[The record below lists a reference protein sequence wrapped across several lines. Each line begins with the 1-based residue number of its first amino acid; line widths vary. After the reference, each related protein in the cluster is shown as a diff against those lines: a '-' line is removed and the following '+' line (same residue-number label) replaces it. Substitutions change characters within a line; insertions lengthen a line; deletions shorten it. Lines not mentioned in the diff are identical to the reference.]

1 MSDWDQSSPAN
12 RSAFQGRS
20 PPHSLEAEEYLLSCC
35 LLDGGP
41 TLARCLAANLIPE
54 AFYHSDNQVIFEHL
68 VALFSTGQPVTFEGL
83 HLAMQTSKK
92 LEGIGGVTRLMEISA
107 RMPTTAQASQFID
120 KVKELHLLRDLIQF
134 GAKTVEGCFNYTG
147 GLPEFMATTERE
159 YFRVLN
165 RSQSQVADWQQS
177 VGVARAQLKGILT
190 QPKNMVNPDEISWGF
205 PEMDRLFQPMTRG
218 EFIVIAARPSI
229 GKSSLARPIALHA
242 SQTGMDVQFQSM
254 EVTASQVAANMANGL
269 SGVSR
274 TRIRRDP
281 SPAEVKAYRD
291 ALASLS
297 MLNTLHVDDLAA
309 PTSLMVIAKARA
321 LAARRPLGLVIIDH
335 LGLLA
340 DWQGTRYQNLATVGT
355 LITAQLKQLARD
367 LKIVVIALAQLNR
380 LSVQEKNRRPR
391 KEDLRDCG
399 GIEQNADR
407 VILLHHPDTDPLN
420 NGRLQPE
427 TEPLE
432 DMPNFYIEMMQ
443 DKGRDVGTSRIGM
456 LFQREVARFREI
468 ATHAQEPAPAGA
480 QPPEPNVFG

>member
-1 MSDWDQSSPAN
+1 MSEWEQSSPVN
-12 RSAFQGRS
+12 GSVFQGRS
-20 PPHSLEAEEYLLSCC
+20 PPFSFEAEEYLLSCC
-35 LLDGGP
+35 LIDASV
-41 TLARCLAANLIPE
+41 TLAQCLAKNLSAE
-54 AFYHSDNQVIFEHL
+54 AFFNPTNRLIYEHM
-68 VALFSTGQPVTFEGL
+68 VALFGAGEAVTLESL
-83 HLAMQTSKK
+83 HLVMQTDKT
-92 LEGIGGVTRLMEISA
+92 LEAIGGLPTIVKIMGL
-107 RMPTTAQASQFID
+107 MPTTVQASLFID
-120 KVKELHLLRDLIQF
+120 KLKELHLLRDMIQF
-134 GAKTVEGCFNYTG
+134 GTKTVEQCFSYTG
-147 GLPEFMATTERE
+147 GLPEFMAETERE

-165 RSQSQVADWQQS
+165 RNQSQVADWQES
-177 VGVARAQLKGILT
+177 VGLARTQLRGILT

-242 SQTGMDVQFQSM
+242 AQAGMDVQFQSM
-254 EVTASQVAANMANGL
+254 EVTAAQVAANMANGL

-291 ALASLS
+291 ALAALS

-321 LAARRPLGLVIIDH
+321 LAARRPLSLVIIDH

-355 LITAQLKQLARD
+355 IITAQLKQLARS

-432 DMPNFYIEMMQ
+432 EMPNFYIEMMQ

-468 ATHAQEPAPAGA
+468 APHVQEPAPAGA
-480 QPPEPNVFG
+480 QTNEPNGY